1 MLKHIIK
8 REILDNLLSLRFSL
22 TLILMVVIMAAN
34 AFLFISDHREAR
46 SAYEIS
52 LKENREKLK
61 GMFESSRMPGTLW
74 RVMSFSRQWV
84 YRKPSDFT
92 FLADGHDKDL
102 PNAFEVSAFEAIGPD
117 TKLRTNPLLQTY
129 ESLDWALVIGVIMSF
144 AAIVLTFDAIS
155 GDREQGTLKLSM
167 SNAIPR
173 ATILLGKYIGAL
185 VSLLVPLLAGILLNV
200 IIIAVS
206 AIVPLDGTAWT
217 RIGVLSLSSM
227 LYVAGFVSLGIFVSS
242 ITRESATSLI
252 VLLLSWAM
260 LVIVIPGVGGIITSR
275 MVDIPSFEQV
285 NMNSWAAAH
294 RAREEYLN
302 RHPEMRGIAFG
313 SGWWSPRENLAGP
326 MARFEARNDV
336 WRQYG
341 DKMIR
346 QVRIGQNVT
355 RVSPLGIYRHAA
367 ETLAGT
373 GVNHYDSFAKQVR
386 RYREFLKGILMDRY
400 PLNQHEDYGR
410 SKDLSEK
417 FMKAMA
423 EVQFELSDVP
433 EFHEEPIAVEAAAK
447 TFIWDIFFLF
457 MFLLF
462 FLMGSVMAFLKYDVR

>member
-1 MLKHIIK
+1 
-8 REILDNLLSLRFSL
+8 
-22 TLILMVVIMAAN
+22 LI
-34 AFLFISDHREAR
+34 
-46 SAYEIS
+46 
-52 LKENREKLK
+52 
-61 GMFESSRMPGTLW
+61 
-74 RVMSFSRQWV
+74 
-84 YRKPSDFT
+84 
-92 FLADGHDKDL
+92 
-102 PNAFEVSAFEAIGPD
+102 
-117 TKLRTNPLLQTY
+117 
-129 ESLDWALVIGVIMSF
+129 
-144 AAIVLTFDAIS
+144 
-155 GDREQGTLKLSM
+155 
-167 SNAIPR
+167 
-173 ATILLGKYIGAL
+173 
-185 VSLLVPLLAGILLNV
+185 PLLAGILLNV

-206 AIVPLDGTAWT
+206 AIVPLDGSALT

-242 ITRESATSLI
+242 ITRESATSLV

-275 MVDIPSFEQV
+275 MVHVPSFEEV

-294 RAREEYLN
+294 RAREKYLD

-336 WRQYG
+336 WKQYG

-346 QVRIGQNVT
+346 QVRIGQNAT

-367 ETLAGT
+367 EALAGT
-373 GVNHYDSFAKQVR
+373 GINHYDSFAKQVR

-400 PLNQHEDYGR
+400 PLNPHEDYNR

-417 FMKAMA
+417 FRKAMS
-423 EVQFELSDVP
+423 EVEFELSDVP
-433 EFHEEPIAVEAAAK
+433 EFREEPIAFEAAAK
-447 TFIWDIFFLF
+447 AFIWDIFFLS